1 MDLEFSVKTLLY
13 MSENSALTSSQ
24 QSQHSESTP
33 IENNQNNDNNA
44 NFENMRNRV
53 RKIKETDFNTQTI
66 IDKYVAFFDS
76 L

>member
-33 IENNQNNDNNA
+33 IENNQNNDYDFDYDFDFDYTA
-44 NFENMRNRV
+44 EN
-53 RKIKETDFNTQTI
+53 KQEFIKKLGDE
-66 IDKYVAFFDS
+66 
-76 L
+76 